1 MLCWTQPYN
10 KTVSAMVMHPVG
22 GGALYWGLRNFFQTA
37 RHRCVRYGR
46 LMDMNW
52 DFARA
57 SMNGTPKFS
66 FDPSVNDWRTGI
78 DNEHWNG
85 PGGIIWTDVSMNFLW
100 WSFWAFWVYF
110 TITRWHVNGKM
121 DTLSKWRKTD
131 D

>member
-1 MLCWTQPYN
+1 MVPQPL
-10 KTVSAMVMHPVG
+10 G
-22 GGALYWGLRNFFQTA
+22 GGAIYWGLRSFLHTA
-37 RHRCVRYGR
+37 RHRFARYGR

-66 FDPSVNDWRTGI
+66 YDPSVNDWKQSV

-85 PGGIIWTDVSMNFLW
+85 AGGMVWTGISMNFLW

-110 TITRWHVNGKM
+110 TLARWHVNGKM
-121 DTLSKWRKTD
+121 DTFSKWRMVEV
-131 D
+131 